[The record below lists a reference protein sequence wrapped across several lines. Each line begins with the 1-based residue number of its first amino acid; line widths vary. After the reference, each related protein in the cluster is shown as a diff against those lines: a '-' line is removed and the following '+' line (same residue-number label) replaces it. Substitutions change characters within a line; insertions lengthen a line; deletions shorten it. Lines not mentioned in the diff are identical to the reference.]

1 MSLRDRTIVVL
12 AYPGYQELEFWYPV
26 LRGREEGA
34 TVTVVASSADGCESF
49 LGYPVLGD
57 AAAAD
62 VDIERLGALVV
73 PGTVT
78 GRPAASDDQL
88 QLIKT
93 AQAASRPVYAIGSGA
108 DLVRELVGEIA
119 ESRQAADA
127 DGLPDLLRRLQ
138 AELAG

>member
-57 AAAAD
+57 ATAAD

-73 PGTVT
+73 PGTLT

-108 DLVRELVGEIA
+108 QLVRELVGEIA

-127 DGLPDLLRRLQ
+127 DGLPDLFRRLH

>member
-34 TVTVVASSADGCESF
+34 TVTVVAASTGSCESH

-57 AAAAD
+57 ATVAD
-62 VDIERLGALVV
+62 IDVESLGALVV
-73 PGTVT
+73 PGAVA
-78 GRPAASDDQL
+78 GRPAASDDQA
-88 QLIKT
+88 QLIKA

-108 DLVRELVGEIA
+108 DLVRDLVGELA
-119 ESRQAADA
+119 EARQAADA
-127 DGLPDLLRRLQ
+127 DGLPDLVRRLR

>member
-12 AYPGYQELEFWYPV
+12 AHPGYQELEFWYPV

-34 TVTVVASSADGCESF
+34 TVTVVASATGGCESF

-57 AAAAD
+57 AVAAD
-62 VDIERLGALVV
+62 VDVEHLGALVV

-78 GRPAASDDQL
+78 GRPTLSDDQL

-93 AQAASRPVYAIGSGA
+93 AQAANRPVYAIGSGA
-108 DLVRELVGEIA
+108 ELVRELVGAIP
-119 ESRQAADA
+119 ESRRAADA
-127 DGLPDLLRRLQ
+127 DGLPDLFRRLH